1 MASSWGYH
9 LHTYAVSIQ
18 SGTLTSANCPGVPP
32 GQSYNYSG
40 LVQLL
45 AITQTGAASI
55 RQSYGYSEADSE
67 AGIEID
73 SRSINITS
81 PQTTWKQTLA
91 KGSRTLTDH
100 DGDPLWIV
108 APNVPSGGAMWGD
121 IGIPDGPPVYVPNA
135 YGPGYGYVE
144 SDAPNYVSVTYKAQ
158 ALGWNTTGMKYLWY
172 DSLSG
177 QPATK
182 GTYGGHSGIGSF
194 SATYVGAEV
203 GKSGRV
209 SVNDANP
216 GNPDHV
222 FLRVTDTSGTTGT
235 ANFNMRIHRGWE
247 IHPSNRKSPGDGDL
261 YEPAKIIGYLPN
273 GTTPY
278 GTVGAAVDFQYETP
292 NAGYGDVSTGYALH
306 LISDLLS
313 LFKLNEAA
321 AAAFAALGD
330 TTDHFFE
337 EKKSTKII
345 MWDTYWG
352 VTNKWAKDNVPSS
365 TYVNE
370 NGSVVSFDPKMD
382 PANYLMY
389 AHFEAQYQPTWHLG
403 DSYGS
408 GGFVGETK
416 FHTDI
421 WTGGGFPWAEFK
433 WNPKIVRHF

>member
-1 MASSWGYH
+1 
-9 LHTYAVSIQ
+9 
-18 SGTLTSANCPGVPP
+18 
-32 GQSYNYSG
+32 
-40 LVQLL
+40 
-45 AITQTGAASI
+45 
-55 RQSYGYSEADSE
+55 
-67 AGIEID
+67 
-73 SRSINITS
+73 
-81 PQTTWKQTLA
+81 
-91 KGSRTLTDH
+91 
-100 DGDPLWIV
+100 
-108 APNVPSGGAMWGD
+108 
-121 IGIPDGPPVYVPNA
+121 
-135 YGPGYGYVE
+135 
-144 SDAPNYVSVTYKAQ
+144 
-158 ALGWNTTGMKYLWY
+158 MKYLWY